1 MKSFMIPKR
10 LSEAMNRRMTD
21 NAMTKGKKTSNNLQ
35 DTIQET
41 KDRATRTP
49 LKTWGELMCSGW
61 GISSGPRN

>member
-1 MKSFMIPKR
+1 MKSFMIPRR

-49 LKTWGELMCSGW
+49 LKTWG
-61 GISSGPRN
+61 